1 MEQLKYRKSLEKI
14 FENRIERDI
23 SNFSEN
29 RKQLDELVKK
39 HLQDESKISYLIDDV
54 VQKNN
59 KILGIN
65 QNQLNMI
72 ASYDCNMI
80 EIQNK
85 LNKYKENLLDY
96 MKKTHTQFI
105 LQDKKILKLIK
116 DQELQDIKK
125 INKEKNIMEILDKLI
140 QRQQIQENKIT
151 ELQQKLNEKDNIFF
165 KKIKEHDEE
174 IIKIKTI
181 NILNEKKQKEN
192 EINKKK

>member
-1 MEQLKYRKSLEKI
+1 LKIELKEISQIFLKI
-14 FENRIERDI
+14 EN
-23 SNFSEN
+23 NWMN
-29 RKQLDELVKK
+29 WLKK